1 MKQRKASDFICCASC
16 KGYFTKNNIRH
27 HAATCIN
34 QQGKRCVHVLG
45 RKMSGRI
52 HTEAS
57 SILRN
62 KIFPILRDDEV
73 TRIIRYD
80 NLIILYANKMSIKY
94 RAQYQEDMIRARL
107 RLLGR
112 FLIALK
118 KIQPAITDFSSLYN
132 PRFYDDCISAV
143 RIIARYNVE
152 NNTFDAPTVAS
163 GLGMLLKHVGSILIS
178 DCIKKHMLE
187 KKKDVE
193 DFITLLSEDYTTSI
207 NKAVEETITKN
218 RRQKEVILPSLK
230 DIQVLHEYLL
240 QERTSSYEKVQ
251 RSFSYDDW
259 LNLAKST
266 LLSILLFNRRR
277 PGELEHVLI
286 EDFEKY
292 ESLNENN
299 YPDLFNTLTEEMKIL
314 AKKYVRFAIRGKLGR
329 SVPVLL
335 SANLVQCIQ
344 MILNLRKYAKVPEKN
359 PYIFGIPSVVN
370 NRYKYLRAC
379 DLMREY
385 SSACG
390 ARVPYS
396 LRSTQLRKH
405 IATQCGILD
414 ISESQTSLLADHM
427 GHDIAIHK
435 KHYRQSCLNKEILQL
450 SKLLEKASGKD
461 TEDERD
467 ETKDYHV
474 SDTPEPINIVSTNK
488 RIETK
493 NISSEDDSEDESE
506 YEVEMQKE
514 SQTKRKSSKYEYP
527 SSM

>member
-1 MKQRKASDFICCASC
+1 
-16 KGYFTKNNIRH
+16 
-27 HAATCIN
+27 
-34 QQGKRCVHVLG
+34 
-45 RKMSGRI
+45 
-52 HTEAS
+52 
-57 SILRN
+57 
-62 KIFPILRDDEV
+62 
-73 TRIIRYD
+73 
-80 NLIILYANKMSIKY
+80 
-94 RAQYQEDMIRARL
+94 MIA
-107 RLLGR
+107 
-112 FLIALK
+112 
-118 KIQPAITDFSSLYN
+118 
-132 PRFYDDCISAV
+132 
-143 RIIARYNVE
+143 E
-152 NNTFDAPTVAS
+152 NNTFDAPTVAA
-163 GLGMLLKHVGSILIS
+163 GLGTLLKQIGNILIS

-187 KKKDVE
+187 QKKNVE

-207 NKAVEETITKN
+207 NKAVEETMTKN
-218 RRQKEVILPSLK
+218 RQRKEVILPSLK

-240 QERTSSYEKVQ
+240 QERISSYEKVQ
-251 RSFSYDDW
+251 RSFLYDDW

-314 AKKYVRFAIRGKLGR
+314 AKKYVRFATRGKLER

-335 SANLVQCIQ
+335 SANLVQCIKI
-344 MILNLRKYAKVPEKN
+344 ILNLRKYAKVPEKN
-359 PYIFGIPSVVN
+359 PYIFGLPSTVN

-385 SSACG
+385 SSVCG

-427 GHDIAIHK
+427 GHDVAIHK

-450 SKLLEKASGKD
+450 SKLLEKASDNDIEDNEKD
-461 TEDERD
+461 KA
-467 ETKDYHV
+467 KDYHV
-474 SDTPEPINIVSTNK
+474 PNTIPINIVSTNEQNE
-488 RIETK
+488 IEST
-493 NISSEDDSEDESE
+493 NSDSENESE
-506 YEVEMQKE
+506 YEVEMQEK
-514 SQTKRKSSKYEYP
+514 SKTKRSSKYKCP

>member
-1 MKQRKASDFICCASC
+1 V
-16 KGYFTKNNIRH
+16 
-27 HAATCIN
+27 AT
-34 QQGKRCVHVLG
+34 
-45 RKMSGRI
+45 
-52 HTEAS
+52 
-57 SILRN
+57 
-62 KIFPILRDDEV
+62 
-73 TRIIRYD
+73 
-80 NLIILYANKMSIKY
+80 
-94 RAQYQEDMIRARL
+94 
-107 RLLGR
+107 
-112 FLIALK
+112 
-118 KIQPAITDFSSLYN
+118 
-132 PRFYDDCISAV
+132 
-143 RIIARYNVE
+143 RYNAE
-152 NNTFDAPTVAS
+152 NNTFGAPSVA
-163 GLGMLLKHVGSILIS
+163 GIYGILLKQIGNIFIS

-187 KKKDVE
+187 KKKNAE

-218 RRQKEVILPSLK
+218 RRQKEVILPSLR

-240 QERTSSYEKVQ
+240 QERTSSYEKL
-251 RSFSYDDW
+251 RKSFSYSDW
-259 LNLAKST
+259 LNLSKST

-292 ESLNENN
+292 VSLNENN

-335 SANLVQCIQ
+335 SANLVQCIE
-344 MILNLRKYAKVPEKN
+344 MILNHRKNAKVPEKN
-359 PYIFGIPSVVN
+359 PYIFGLPSAVS

-385 SSACG
+385 SSACE

-427 GHDIAIHK
+427 GHDVAIHK

-450 SKLLEKASGKD
+450 SKLLEKASGNDGEDNNADEVDKVKD
-461 TEDERD
+461 H
-467 ETKDYHV
+467 HV
-474 SDTPEPINIVSTNK
+474 PANEQNE
-488 RIETK
+488 IESR
-493 NISSEDDSEDESE
+493 NSDSEYSESE
-506 YEVEMQKE
+506 SEVELQKE
-514 SQTKRKSSKYEYP
+514 SQIFVGKKRRNSKYKHIQKY
-527 SSM
+527 SFSI